1 MSNSYD
7 EVIKKRKKLYIS
19 ILIATL
25 FFMAYFYYY
34 VSKGSLVWK
43 IYSVF
48 VVFLMAYMLRSLLKK
63 KDNKDEDI
71 FKEEDFLGNMHMD
84 YSIKLFM
91 SSYVGIFYIAIS
103 IISTIFEKISSY
115 RNLHLAIYIITLIAL
130 VLVFLY
136 FVKRYSYLSTLLY
149 EEGIRIYNRDIL
161 FNDIKKFNFLKLKA
175 SGYYFEVNLAG
186 DYYRFTVSEEQRDMI
201 LNNLP
206 KAMI

>member
-1 MSNSYD
+1 MFNSYD
-7 EVIKKRKKLYIS
+7 DVIKKRKKLYIS

-48 VVFLMAYMLRSLLKK
+48 IVFLMAYMLRSLLKK
-63 KDNKDEDI
+63 KDNKDEDM
-71 FKEEDFLGNMHMD
+71 FKEEDFLGNLYMV

-103 IISTIFEKISSY
+103 IIGTIFEKIGSY
-115 RNLHLAIYIITLIAL
+115 KNLHLAVYIIILIAL

-161 FNDIKKFNFLKLKA
+161 FKDIKKFNFLKLKA

-186 DYYRFTVSEEQRDMI
+186 DYYRFTVSEEQRDTI
-201 LNNLP
+201 LNKLP

>member
-1 MSNSYD
+1 MLNSYD
-7 EVIKKRKKLYIS
+7 DVIKKRKKLYIS
-19 ILIATL
+19 ILTTTL

-63 KDNKDEDI
+63 KDSKHEDI
-71 FKEEDFLGNMHMD
+71 FKEEDYLGNMHMD
-84 YSIKLFM
+84 YSIKLFI

-130 VLVFLY
+130 VLIFLY

-149 EEGIRIYNRDIL
+149 EEGIRIYNRNIL
-161 FNDIKKFNFLKLKA
+161 FKDINKYSFLKLKA
-175 SGYYFEVNLAG
+175 SGYYFEVNLGG
-186 DYYRFTVSEEQRDMI
+186 DYYRFRVSEEQRDMI